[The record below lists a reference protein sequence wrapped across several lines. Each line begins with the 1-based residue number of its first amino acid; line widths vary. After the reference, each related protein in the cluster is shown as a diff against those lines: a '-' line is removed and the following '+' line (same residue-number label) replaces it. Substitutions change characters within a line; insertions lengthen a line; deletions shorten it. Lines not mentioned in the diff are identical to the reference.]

1 MEKKLKGICIF
12 LIVWFFIP
20 GIPNPLSHLVVGAAA
35 DMYIQKNYPGESL
48 RIDEI
53 NYNFTDGVY
62 SAHITRSGSVD
73 SDFIIS
79 IETWGRVINDGYED
93 NVKNGQN
100 TALRLTKQYYDTVRE
115 IFPDRTYHDGGYLY
129 IHGDISYSS
138 RDSISPMEELDA
150 INPYYSFITDDAVI
164 DYEYDIST
172 LGSGHGTLG
181 IDYTGP
187 NISYQKSAEILLWA
201 KEEMDKAG
209 IGFYAVNLSL
219 RVPPS
224 GEHGERLPS
233 DASIYIISFPYSEI
247 YPERL
252 EKRIEYS
259 YKELYEYWNEPIT
272 YLGEE

>member
-1 MEKKLKGICIF
+1 
-12 LIVWFFIP
+12 
-20 GIPNPLSHLVVGAAA
+20 
-35 DMYIQKNYPGESL
+35 MYIQKNYPGESL